1 MGYHRRAPEVMLIE
15 AELAIADGNKEAARK
30 KVQEAKKWIDEKGMH
45 RWDAEVERLEGK
57 VRGQK

>member
-1 MGYHRRAPEVMLIE
+1 MLIE